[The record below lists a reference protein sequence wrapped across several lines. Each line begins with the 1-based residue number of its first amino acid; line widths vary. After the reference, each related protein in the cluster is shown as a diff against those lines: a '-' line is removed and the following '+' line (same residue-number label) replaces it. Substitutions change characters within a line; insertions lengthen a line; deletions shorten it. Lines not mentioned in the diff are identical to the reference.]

1 MASNIRPAPQ
11 TAIKSASNKAAGKT
25 SQTVPGTAF
34 DQLAESVR
42 EKIGIKGLVKGEELA
57 EHLELVCGE
66 VNRLLRSSFGPKGF
80 DKLIINPVN
89 EIVVTSDGKT
99 ILEEIDILH
108 PAVTALKNLAKS
120 MDKACGD
127 GTKTAVILAAALITN
142 GVKLI
147 RHGVHPNTVVR
158 GYRLAFYK
166 AYELLEYSSR
176 PAKSYEESY
185 AAVLGAALG
194 KGMQPGLAK
203 ELTHVVLKVVER
215 LNSLSPE
222 GRLDLNE
229 NVKVLKKSGGPEVD
243 YLEGVIMDESPARPD
258 MPRAFSGPS
267 ILILNYD
274 LKFKSEYLSPR
285 HDKRALDLETAY
297 SFRDKQKEVMRG
309 FADKIIGSKAD
320 VVFCEGDVDPLIEE
334 ALAREDILLFKK
346 LKLKDLEKLS
356 KATGTQIM
364 AISDELVP
372 ERLGRADSLEVKKKC
387 YENFVFIRVR
397 DQPITSILV
406 WEPVKY
412 DLGKVEEAVDDAL
425 NNAAFLFKN
434 KMIVTGGGGAEFDLA
449 QMLRLYA
456 FTLAGKEQLAVL
468 EYANALE
475 EIPRALARNAGM
487 NVLDAMT
494 EMAACYSR
502 GEEARIDLS
511 GKVRADA
518 PFVYDLASIKKLAI
532 ISATE
537 TACSVLRVDEIRL
550 KK

>member
-1 MASNIRPAPQ
+1 MASKIKPAPQ
-11 TAIKSASNKAAGKT
+11 ISIKSNETAGKM
-25 SQTVPGTAF
+25 SQEVPDTVF
-34 DQLAESVR
+34 DQLAESIR
-42 EKIGIKGLVKGEELA
+42 EKIGIKGPVKGEELTS
-57 EHLELVCGE
+57 HLEMVCGE
-66 VNRLLRSSFGPKGF
+66 VNRLLCSSFGPKGF

-127 GTKTAVILAAALITN
+127 GTKTAVILAAALIAN

-147 RHGVHPNTVVR
+147 RNGVHPNTVIR
-158 GYRLAFYK
+158 GYRLALYK

-185 AAVLGAALG
+185 AVVLGAALS
-194 KGMQPGLAK
+194 KGMQPRLAK
-203 ELTHVVLKVVER
+203 ELTHVVLRVVER
-215 LNSLSPE
+215 LNCLSPE
-222 GRLDLNE
+222 RCLDLNE
-229 NVKVLKKSGGPEVD
+229 NIKILQKSGGPAVD
-243 YLEGVIMDESPARPD
+243 YLEGLIMDESPARSD
-258 MPRAFSGPS
+258 MPRNFNKPS
-267 ILILNYD
+267 LLILNYD
-274 LKFKSEYLSPR
+274 LKFKSEYLSPK
-285 HDKRALDLETAY
+285 HDKIARDLETAY
-297 SFRDKQKEVMRG
+297 SFRDKQKDILRG
-309 FADKIIGSKAD
+309 FADKIIGSGAD
-320 VVFCEGDVDPLIEE
+320 VVFCEGNVDPCIEE
-334 ALAREDILLFKK
+334 ALARKSILLFKK

-364 AISDELVP
+364 VISDELAP
-372 ERLGRADSLEVKKKC
+372 ERLGRADSLEVIKKC
-387 YENFVFIRVR
+387 HENFVFIRVQN
-397 DQPITSILV
+397 QPIMSILV

-412 DLGKVEEAVDDAL
+412 NLRKVEEAVDDAL
-425 NNAAFLFKN
+425 NSAAFLYRN
-434 KMIVTGGGGAEFDLA
+434 KMIVTGGGGAEFDLS

-456 FTLAGKEQLAVL
+456 LTLEGKEQLSVL

-475 EIPRALARNAGM
+475 EIPKVLARNAGM
-487 NVLDAMT
+487 NALDAMT
-494 EMAACYSR
+494 EIAASYSR

-532 ISATE
+532 VSATE
-537 TACSVLRVDEIRL
+537 TACSMLRVDEIRL

>member
-1 MASNIRPAPQ
+1 MASKIKPAPQ
-11 TAIKSASNKAAGKT
+11 ISIKSNETAGKM
-25 SQTVPGTAF
+25 SQEVPDTVF
-34 DQLAESVR
+34 DQLAESIR
-42 EKIGIKGLVKGEELA
+42 EKIGIKGPVKGEELTR
-57 EHLELVCGE
+57 HLEMVCGE
-66 VNRLLRSSFGPKGF
+66 VNRLLCSSFGPKGF

-127 GTKTAVILAAALITN
+127 GTKTAVILAAALIAN

-147 RHGVHPNTVVR
+147 RNGVHPNTVIR
-158 GYRLAFYK
+158 GYRLALYK

-185 AAVLGAALG
+185 AVVLGAALS
-194 KGMQPGLAK
+194 KGMQPRLAK
-203 ELTHVVLKVVER
+203 ELTHVVLRVVER
-215 LNSLSPE
+215 LNCLSPE
-222 GRLDLNE
+222 RCLDLNE
-229 NVKVLKKSGGPEVD
+229 NIKILQKSGGPAVD
-243 YLEGVIMDESPARPD
+243 YLEGLIMDESPARSD
-258 MPRAFSGPS
+258 MPRNFNKPS
-267 ILILNYD
+267 LLILNYD
-274 LKFKSEYLSPR
+274 LKFKSEYLSPK
-285 HDKRALDLETAY
+285 HDKIARDLETAY
-297 SFRDKQKEVMRG
+297 SFRDKQKDILRG
-309 FADKIIGSKAD
+309 FADKIIGSGAD
-320 VVFCEGDVDPLIEE
+320 VVFCEGNVDPCIEE
-334 ALAREDILLFKK
+334 ALARKSILLFKK

-364 AISDELVP
+364 VISDELAP
-372 ERLGRADSLEVKKKC
+372 ERLGRADSLEVIKKC
-387 YENFVFIRVR
+387 HENFVFIRVQN
-397 DQPITSILV
+397 QPIMSILV

-412 DLGKVEEAVDDAL
+412 NLRKVEEAVDDAL
-425 NNAAFLFKN
+425 NSAAFLYRN
-434 KMIVTGGGGAEFDLA
+434 KMIVTGGGGAEFDLS

-456 FTLAGKEQLAVL
+456 LTLEGKEQLSVL

-475 EIPRALARNAGM
+475 EIPKVLARNAGM
-487 NVLDAMT
+487 NALDAMT
-494 EMAACYSR
+494 EIAASYSR

-532 ISATE
+532 VSATE
-537 TACSVLRVDEIRL
+537 TACSMLRVDEIRL

>member
-1 MASNIRPAPQ
+1 MASKIKPAPQ
-11 TAIKSASNKAAGKT
+11 ISIKSNASAGKI
-25 SQTVPGTAF
+25 SQEVPDTAF
-34 DQLAESVR
+34 DQLAEHIR
-42 EKIGIKGLVKGEELA
+42 KKIGIKGPLKGEELTR
-57 EHLELVCGE
+57 HLEMVCGE

-108 PAVTALKNLAKS
+108 PAITALKNLAKS

-127 GTKTAVILAAALITN
+127 GTKTAVILAVALIAN

-147 RHGVHPNTVVR
+147 RNGVHPNTVIR
-158 GYRLAFYK
+158 GYRLALYK

-176 PAKSYEESY
+176 PAKSYEEGY
-185 AAVLGAALG
+185 AVVLGAALG

-203 ELTHVVLKVVER
+203 ELTHVVLRVVER
-215 LNSLSPE
+215 LNCLSPE
-222 GRLDLNE
+222 GCLDLNE
-229 NVKVLKKSGGPEVD
+229 NIKILQKSGGPEVD
-243 YLEGVIMDESPARPD
+243 YLEGLIMDESPARPD
-258 MPRAFSGPS
+258 MPRNFNKPS
-267 ILILNYD
+267 LLILNYD
-274 LKFKSEYLSPR
+274 LKFKSEYLSPK
-285 HDKRALDLETAY
+285 HDKIARDLETAY
-297 SFRDKQKEVMRG
+297 SFRDKQKDILRG
-309 FADKIIGSKAD
+309 FADKIIGSGAD
-320 VVFCEGDVDPLIEE
+320 VVFCEGNVDPRIEE
-334 ALAREDILLFKK
+334 ALARKSILLFKK

-364 AISDELVP
+364 VISDELAP
-372 ERLGRADSLEVKKKC
+372 ERLGRADSLEVIKKC
-387 YENFVFIRVR
+387 RENFVFIRVQN
-397 DQPITSILV
+397 QPIMSILV

-412 DLGKVEEAVDDAL
+412 NLRKVEEAVDDAL
-425 NNAAFLFKN
+425 NSAAFLYRN
-434 KMIVTGGGGAEFDLA
+434 KMIVTGGGGAEFDLS

-456 FTLAGKEQLAVL
+456 LTLEGKEQLSVL

-475 EIPRALARNAGM
+475 EIPKALARNAGM
-487 NVLDAMT
+487 NALDAMT
-494 EMAACYSR
+494 EIAASYSR

-532 ISATE
+532 VSATE
-537 TACSVLRVDEIRL
+537 TACSMLRVDEIRL

>member
-1 MASNIRPAPQ
+1 MASKIKPAPQ
-11 TAIKSASNKAAGKT
+11 ISIKSNATAGKM
-25 SQTVPGTAF
+25 SQEVPDTVF
-34 DQLAESVR
+34 DQLAESIR
-42 EKIGIKGLVKGEELA
+42 EKIGIKGPVKGEELTR
-57 EHLELVCGE
+57 HLEMVCGE
-66 VNRLLRSSFGPKGF
+66 VNRLLCSSFGPKGF

-127 GTKTAVILAAALITN
+127 GTKTAVILAAALIAN

-147 RHGVHPNTVVR
+147 RNGVHPNTVVR
-158 GYRLAFYK
+158 GYRLALYK

-185 AAVLGAALG
+185 AVVLGAALS

-203 ELTHVVLKVVER
+203 ELTHVVFRVVER
-215 LNSLSPE
+215 LNCLSPE
-222 GRLDLNE
+222 GCLDLNE
-229 NVKVLKKSGGPEVD
+229 NIKILQKSGGPEVD
-243 YLEGVIMDESPARPD
+243 YLEGLIMDESPARPD
-258 MPRAFSGPS
+258 MPRNFNKPS
-267 ILILNYD
+267 LLILNYD

-285 HDKRALDLETAY
+285 HDKMARNLETAY
-297 SFRDKQKEVMRG
+297 SFRDKQKDILRG
-309 FADKIIGSKAD
+309 FADKIIGSGAD
-320 VVFCEGDVDPLIEE
+320 VVFCEGNVDLRIEE
-334 ALAREDILLFKK
+334 ALARKGILLFKK

-364 AISDELVP
+364 VISDELAP
-372 ERLGRADSLEVKKKC
+372 ERLGRADSLEVIKKC
-387 YENFVFIRVR
+387 HENFVFIRVQN
-397 DQPITSILV
+397 QPIMSILV

-412 DLGKVEEAVDDAL
+412 NLRKVEEAVDDAL
-425 NNAAFLFKN
+425 NSAAFLYRN
-434 KMIVTGGGGAEFDLA
+434 KMIVTGGGGAEFDLS

-456 FTLAGKEQLAVL
+456 LILEGKEQLSVL

-475 EIPRALARNAGM
+475 EIPKALARNAGM
-487 NVLDAMT
+487 NALDAMT
-494 EMAACYSR
+494 EIAASYSR

-532 ISATE
+532 VSATE
-537 TACSVLRVDEIRL
+537 TACSMLRVDEIRL

>member
-1 MASNIRPAPQ
+1 MASKIKPAPQ
-11 TAIKSASNKAAGKT
+11 ISIKSNATAGKM
-25 SQTVPGTAF
+25 SQEVPDTAF
-34 DQLAESVR
+34 DQLAESIR
-42 EKIGIKGLVKGEELA
+42 KKIGIKGPVKGEELTS
-57 EHLELVCGE
+57 HLEMVCGE

-127 GTKTAVILAAALITN
+127 GTKTAVILAAALIAN

-147 RHGVHPNTVVR
+147 RNGVHPNTVVQ
-158 GYRLAFYK
+158 GYRLALYK

-176 PAKSYEESY
+176 PAKSHEESY
-185 AAVLGAALG
+185 AVVLGAALS

-203 ELTHVVLKVVER
+203 ELTHVVLRVVER
-215 LNSLSPE
+215 LNCLSPE
-222 GRLDLNE
+222 GCLDLNE
-229 NVKVLKKSGGPEVD
+229 NIKILQKSGGPEVD
-243 YLEGVIMDESPARPD
+243 YLEGLIMDESPARPD
-258 MPRAFSGPS
+258 MPRNFNKPS
-267 ILILNYD
+267 LLILNYD

-285 HDKRALDLETAY
+285 HDKMARNLETAY
-297 SFRDKQKEVMRG
+297 SFRDKQKDILRG
-309 FADKIIGSKAD
+309 FADKIIGSGAD
-320 VVFCEGDVDPLIEE
+320 VVFCEGNVDLRIEE
-334 ALAREDILLFKK
+334 ALARKGILLFKK

-364 AISDELVP
+364 VISDELAP
-372 ERLGRADSLEVKKKC
+372 ERLGRADSLEVIKKC
-387 YENFVFIRVR
+387 HESFVFIRVQN
-397 DQPITSILV
+397 QPIMSILV

-412 DLGKVEEAVDDAL
+412 NLRKVEEAVDDAL
-425 NNAAFLFKN
+425 NSAAFLYRS
-434 KMIVTGGGGAEFDLA
+434 KMIVTGGGGVEFDLS

-456 FTLAGKEQLAVL
+456 LTLEGKEQLSVL

-475 EIPRALARNAGM
+475 EIPKALARNAGM
-487 NVLDAMT
+487 NALDAMT
-494 EMAACYSR
+494 EIAASYSR

-532 ISATE
+532 VSATE
-537 TACSVLRVDEIRL
+537 TACSMLRVDEIRL

>member
-1 MASNIRPAPQ
+1 MASKIKPAPQ
-11 TAIKSASNKAAGKT
+11 ISIKSNATAGKM
-25 SQTVPGTAF
+25 SQEVPDTAF
-34 DQLAESVR
+34 DQLAESIR
-42 EKIGIKGLVKGEELA
+42 KKIGIKGPVKGEELTS
-57 EHLELVCGE
+57 HLEMVCGE

-127 GTKTAVILAAALITN
+127 GTKTAVILAAALIAN

-147 RHGVHPNTVVR
+147 RNGVHPNTVVR
-158 GYRLAFYK
+158 GYRLALYK
-166 AYELLEYSSR
+166 AYELLAYSCR

-185 AAVLGAALG
+185 AVVLGAALG

-203 ELTHVVLKVVER
+203 ELTHVVLRVVER
-215 LNSLSPE
+215 LNCLSPE
-222 GRLDLNE
+222 GYLDLNE
-229 NVKVLKKSGGPEVD
+229 NIKILQKSGGPEVD
-243 YLEGVIMDESPARPD
+243 YLEGLIMDESPARPD
-258 MPRAFSGPS
+258 MPRNFNKPS
-267 ILILNYD
+267 LLILNYD
-274 LKFKSEYLSPR
+274 LKFKSEYLSPK
-285 HDKRALDLETAY
+285 HDKIARDLEAAY
-297 SFRDKQKEVMRG
+297 SFRDKQKDILRG
-309 FADKIIGSKAD
+309 FADKIIGSGAD
-320 VVFCEGDVDPLIEE
+320 VVFCEGNVDPRIEE
-334 ALAREDILLFKK
+334 ALARKGILLFKK

-364 AISDELVP
+364 VISDELAP
-372 ERLGRADSLEVKKKC
+372 ERLGRADSLEVIKKC
-387 YENFVFIRVR
+387 HENFVFIRVQN
-397 DQPITSILV
+397 QPIMSILI

-412 DLGKVEEAVDDAL
+412 NLGKVEEAVDDAL
-425 NNAAFLFKN
+425 NSAAFLYRN
-434 KMIVTGGGGAEFDLA
+434 KMIVTGGGGAEFDLS

-456 FTLAGKEQLAVL
+456 LTLEGKEQFSVL

-475 EIPRALARNAGM
+475 EIPKSLARNAGM

-494 EMAACYSR
+494 KIAASYSR

-532 ISATE
+532 VSATE
-537 TACSVLRVDEIRL
+537 TACSMLRVDEIRL

>member
-1 MASNIRPAPQ
+1 MASKIKPAPQ
-11 TAIKSASNKAAGKT
+11 ISIKSNATAGKM
-25 SQTVPGTAF
+25 SQEVPDTAF
-34 DQLAESVR
+34 DQLAESIR
-42 EKIGIKGLVKGEELA
+42 KKIGIKGPVKGEELTS
-57 EHLELVCGE
+57 HLEMVCGE

-127 GTKTAVILAAALITN
+127 GTKTAVILAAALIAN

-147 RHGVHPNTVVR
+147 RNGVHPNTVVR
-158 GYRLAFYK
+158 GYRLALYK
-166 AYELLEYSSR
+166 AYELLEYSCR

-185 AAVLGAALG
+185 AVVLGAALG
-194 KGMQPGLAK
+194 KGMQPRLAK
-203 ELTHVVLKVVER
+203 ELTHVVLRVVER
-215 LNSLSPE
+215 LNCLSPE
-222 GRLDLNE
+222 RYLDLNE
-229 NVKVLKKSGGPEVD
+229 NIKILKKSGGPEVD
-243 YLEGVIMDESPARPD
+243 YLEGLIMDESPARPD
-258 MPRAFSGPS
+258 MPRIFNKPS
-267 ILILNYD
+267 LLILNYD
-274 LKFKSEYLSPR
+274 LKFKSEYLSPK
-285 HDKRALDLETAY
+285 HDKIARDLEAAY
-297 SFRDKQKEVMRG
+297 SFRDKQKDILRG
-309 FADKIIGSKAD
+309 FADKIIGSGAD
-320 VVFCEGDVDPLIEE
+320 VVFCEGNVDPRIEE
-334 ALAREDILLFKK
+334 ALARKGILLFKK

-364 AISDELVP
+364 VISDELAP
-372 ERLGRADSLEVKKKC
+372 ERLGRADSLEVIKKC
-387 YENFVFIRVR
+387 HENFVFIRVQN
-397 DQPITSILV
+397 QPIMSILI

-412 DLGKVEEAVDDAL
+412 NLRKVEEAVDDAL
-425 NNAAFLFKN
+425 NSAAFLYRN
-434 KMIVTGGGGAEFDLA
+434 KMIVTGGGGAEFDLS

-456 FTLAGKEQLAVL
+456 LTLEGKEQLSVL

-475 EIPRALARNAGM
+475 EIPKALARNAGM

-494 EMAACYSR
+494 EIAASYSR

-532 ISATE
+532 VSATE
-537 TACSVLRVDEIRL
+537 TACSMLRVDEIRL

>member
-1 MASNIRPAPQ
+1 MASKIKPAPQ
-11 TAIKSASNKAAGKT
+11 ISIKSNATAGKM
-25 SQTVPGTAF
+25 SQEVPDTAF
-34 DQLAESVR
+34 DQLAESIR
-42 EKIGIKGLVKGEELA
+42 KKIGIKGPVKGEELTS
-57 EHLELVCGE
+57 HLEMVCGE

-127 GTKTAVILAAALITN
+127 GTKTAVILAAALIAN

-147 RHGVHPNTVVR
+147 RNGVHPNTVVR
-158 GYRLAFYK
+158 GYRLALYK

-185 AAVLGAALG
+185 AVVLGAALS

-203 ELTHVVLKVVER
+203 ELTHVVLRVVER
-215 LNSLSPE
+215 LNCLSPE
-222 GRLDLNE
+222 GCLDLNE
-229 NVKVLKKSGGPEVD
+229 NIKILQKSGGPEVD
-243 YLEGVIMDESPARPD
+243 YLEGLIMDESPARPD
-258 MPRAFSGPS
+258 MPRNFNKHSL
-267 ILILNYD
+267 LILNYD
-274 LKFKSEYLSPR
+274 LKFKSEYLSPK
-285 HDKRALDLETAY
+285 HDKIARDLETAY
-297 SFRDKQKEVMRG
+297 SFRDKQKDILRG
-309 FADKIIGSKAD
+309 FADKIIGSGAD
-320 VVFCEGDVDPLIEE
+320 VVFCEGNVDPCIEE
-334 ALAREDILLFKK
+334 ALARKSILLFKK

-364 AISDELVP
+364 VISDELAP
-372 ERLGRADSLEVKKKC
+372 ERLGRADSLEVIKKC
-387 YENFVFIRVR
+387 HENFVFIRVQN
-397 DQPITSILV
+397 QPIMSILV

-412 DLGKVEEAVDDAL
+412 NLRKVEEAVDDAL
-425 NNAAFLFKN
+425 NSAAFLYRN
-434 KMIVTGGGGAEFDLA
+434 KMIVTGGGGAEFDLS

-456 FTLAGKEQLAVL
+456 LTLEGKEQLSVL

-475 EIPRALARNAGM
+475 EIPKALARNAGM
-487 NVLDAMT
+487 NALDAMT
-494 EMAACYSR
+494 EIAASYSR

-518 PFVYDLASIKKLAI
+518 PFFYDLASIKKLAI
-532 ISATE
+532 VSATE
-537 TACSVLRVDEIRL
+537 TACSMLRVDEIRL